1 MKINRQ
7 ARRDAKSLFQACR
20 QNGVLDEAKVREVV
34 TKVIEGKP
42 RGYLGVL
49 HYFQRLVKI
58 ELDRMTAVVESTTTL
73 TPELQGEITRNLGAR
88 HGAGLRLS
96 FVVNPSLLGGLRVQ
110 VGSHIYDGSVAG
122 RLAALNESF

>member
-20 QNGVLDEAKVREVV
+20 LNGVLDEAKVREVV

-49 HYFQRLVKI
+49 HYFHRLVKI
-58 ELDRMTAVVESTTTL
+58 ELDRMTAVVESTITL
-73 TPELQGEITRNLGAR
+73 TPDQQGEVTRNLTSR
-88 HGAGLRLS
+88 HGIGLRLS

-122 RLAALNESF
+122 RLSALSESF

>member
-20 QNGVLDEAKVREVV
+20 PNGLLDEAKVREVV

-58 ELDRMTAVVESTTTL
+58 ELARMTGVVESTTAL
-73 TPELQGEITRNLGAR
+73 TPDLQGEIARNLGAR

>member
-20 QNGVLDEAKVREVV
+20 PNGILDEAKVREVV
-34 TKVIEGKP
+34 TKVIDAKP

-58 ELDRMTAVVESTTTL
+58 ELDRMTAVVESTVPL
-73 TPELQGEITRNLGAR
+73 TPDLQGEISRNLGTR

-122 RLAALNESF
+122 RLSALNESF